1 MVMKR
6 RKFLLLLITITL
18 SIFTSCQSATEL
30 DTSAIN
36 KNVTIAARIAA
47 IDAYGNITLNIL
59 TEDLLEAN
67 FDYDNKIIL
76 EFSNGFLVES
86 SLTVSNNNIED
97 GQCYIRTISKDNPI
111 TVSVK
116 TKSLAEMGTL
126 QIGDLVQLSQLIPN

>member
-1 MVMKR
+1 MVMKKI
-6 RKFLLLLITITL
+6 KFVLIIITITL
-18 SIFTSCQSATEL
+18 SVFTSCQNTTEL
-30 DTSAIN
+30 ETAAVN
-36 KNVTIAARIAA
+36 KNITIDAKIAA

-59 TEDLLEAN
+59 TEDLLDAN
-67 FDYDNKIIL
+67 FDYNNKILL

-86 SLTVSNNNIED
+86 SLTLSNNNIQD

-126 QIGDLVQLSQLIPN
+126 QIGDLVQLSQLISN